1 MRMTRR
7 RGFAEDAPKKPT
19 NVSVSGDLLA
29 AARANKINLSQ
40 TLEEAL
46 REKLRKIEQ
55 QRWLEENREAI
66 EEHNRFVQK
75 YGVFSDGRRRF

>member
-1 MRMTRR
+1 MARR
-7 RGFAEDAPKKPT
+7 RSLSEDAPKKPT

-40 TLEEAL
+40 TLEDAL
-46 REKLRKIEQ
+46 RDKLRKIEQ

-66 EEHNRFVQK
+66 EEYNRYVEK